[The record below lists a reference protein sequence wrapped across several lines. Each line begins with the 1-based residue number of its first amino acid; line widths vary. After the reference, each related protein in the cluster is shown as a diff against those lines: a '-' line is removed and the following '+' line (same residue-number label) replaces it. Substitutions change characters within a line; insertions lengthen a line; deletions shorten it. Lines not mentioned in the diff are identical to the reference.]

1 MCINIKHTK
10 KKLASAYTKQA
21 IQGNS
26 KIAYKSISV
35 QRRVAEASAKIII
48 TITNIMFPNDFAI
61 LFSFLNLYLT
71 LGTSWNSV
79 LANITIKSHQARLRI
94 TSHRACIKIIL
105 KIFCQCQ
112 Y

>member
-1 MCINIKHTK
+1 MYINIKHAK
-10 KKLASAYTKQA
+10 KKLASTYTKQA